1 MKKTMRFA
9 AGLACAVFAIVNIT
23 GCHHS
28 SDTAAADTRP
38 APQQIVPAPGM
49 NKIDVNVT
57 LVDKRL
63 NIISGGFGTSSFE
76 FPEKYYTLTID
87 VAGFT
92 SEYIRRM
99 NLFKS
104 INCAVPVK
112 GAYTLQMVWHS
123 SLTNINTW
131 IPFVVKYINHMEFTM
146 NLISPKGKT
155 VWTYHFNDQV
165 TNTPSSFRRRPPL
178 NLFQQRCMEPNLTAA
193 MADLCSKVAEKPE
206 ILK

>member
-1 MKKTMRFA
+1 MKKTMRFVV
-9 AGLACAVFAIVNIT
+9 GLACAVLTIVNIT
-23 GCHHS
+23 GCRHS
-28 SDTAAADTRP
+28 SNTDQVNTRP
-38 APQQIVPAPGM
+38 VPLQIVPAPGM
-49 NKIDVNVT
+49 NKIDVFVT
-57 LVDKRL
+57 MVDKRL
-63 NIISGGFGTSSFE
+63 SIYSGGFGTSTFE
-76 FPEKYYTLTID
+76 FPERYYTPTID

-92 SEYIRRM
+92 SEYIGRM

-123 SLTNINTW
+123 SLTNLNAW

-155 VWTYHFNDQV
+155 VWTYHFKDHA
-165 TNTPSSFRRRPPL
+165 TNTPSVFRPRPPI
-178 NLFQQRCMEPNLTAA
+178 NLFQQRCMEPNLSAA
-193 MADLCSKVAEKPE
+193 MADLCSKVAGKPE